1 LTGFANVIV
10 MGRVKKDEKEAKK
23 KNEKKNAMFEVF
35 FFFHYIR
42 FVYRKRRESVRALI
56 ASMH

>member
-35 FFFHYIR
+35 FSSFIMLDLCTEKEEK
-42 FVYRKRRESVRALI
+42 V
-56 ASMH
+56 